1 MIEIAIGYVL
11 LINLFAFSLFG
22 IDKSEK
28 DMAHSGS
35 DPSDGGGAW
44 RSRGASW
51 NVYLSSQ
58 DKKTEILCWCAGI
71 TCGRMF
77 GAMVFMGKS
86 ILIFDVMD
94 GLNNKGQGRYRSS
107 FLYKR

>member
-1 MIEIAIGYVL
+1 MTG
-11 LINLFAFSLFG
+11 
-22 IDKSEK
+22 SEK
-28 DMAHSGS
+28 EMAYSGS

-44 RSRGASW
+44 GRSRGASW

-86 ILIFDVMD
+86 ILIFDVID

>member
-1 MIEIAIGYVL
+1 
-11 LINLFAFSLFG
+11 
-22 IDKSEK
+22 
-28 DMAHSGS
+28 
-35 DPSDGGGAW
+35 
-44 RSRGASW
+44 
-51 NVYLSSQ
+51 
-58 DKKTEILCWCAGI
+58 
-71 TCGRMF
+71 MF